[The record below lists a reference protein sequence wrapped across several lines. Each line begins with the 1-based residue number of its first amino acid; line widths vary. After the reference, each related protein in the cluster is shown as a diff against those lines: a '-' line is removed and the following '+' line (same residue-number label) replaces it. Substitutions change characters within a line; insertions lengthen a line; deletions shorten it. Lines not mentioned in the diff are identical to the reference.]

1 MEKDNKEFRDTENT
15 KDTKNTKDLKNTL
28 KLRYEVDPR
37 EINFIDMIIKA
48 YEGIGTVNVDH
59 DNPGQI
65 WLDVTEGTR
74 LEVKEVMSDLGKK
87 FKVQLIE
94 KD

>member
-1 MEKDNKEFRDTENT
+1 M
-15 KDTKNTKDLKNTL
+15 KDTKKI
-28 KLRYEVDPR
+28 RYKVDPK

-65 WLDVTEGTR
+65 WIDVTEGTEA
-74 LEVKEVMSDLGKK
+74 EVKEVMADLGDQ
-87 FKVQLIE
+87 FYVELIE
-94 KD
+94 E

>member
-1 MEKDNKEFRDTENT
+1 MKNEMEKDT
-15 KDTKNTKDLKNTL
+15 KKI
-28 KLRYEVDPR
+28 RYKVDKT

-65 WLDVTEGTR
+65 WIDVTEGTEK
-74 LEVKEVMSDLGKK
+74 EVKEVMEDLSEK
-87 FKVQLIE
+87 FYVELIE
-94 KD
+94 S